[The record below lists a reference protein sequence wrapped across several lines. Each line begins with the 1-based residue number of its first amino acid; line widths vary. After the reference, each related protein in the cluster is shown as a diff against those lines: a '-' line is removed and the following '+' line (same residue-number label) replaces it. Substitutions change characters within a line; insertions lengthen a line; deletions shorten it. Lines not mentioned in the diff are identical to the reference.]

1 MKVQYPVK
9 GTFDIKEIK
18 AELKPFGGRCA
29 KFVEDKL
36 EFQIGD
42 ENKDA
47 AYQHMKE
54 KGYIE

>member
-1 MKVQYPVK
+1 MKVNYPIK
-9 GTFDIKEIK
+9 GSVDIKAIK

-29 KFVEDKL
+29 KFVEGKL
-36 EFQIGD
+36 EYQVQE

-47 AYQHMKE
+47 AYSHLKE